1 MKDTSKLLLTGIISG
16 IAGALVATKICSDI
30 DEKHIDD
37 LEAENKKSYETLLNQ
52 TFEISDN
59 ESKLMS
65 ENYEL
70 RREILELR
78 FRIKSIKNDAKR
90 GGVII
95 PNHSIDFPEELV
107 DEKEPEIPEEII
119 PENVSDEN

>member
-16 IAGALVATKICSDI
+16 IAGALVAAKICSDI

-52 TFEISDN
+52 RFELSDN
-59 ESKLMS
+59 ESKL
-65 ENYEL
+65 YEL

>member
-16 IAGALVATKICSDI
+16 IAGALVSAKICSDI

-52 TFEISDN
+52 TFELSDS
-59 ESKLMS
+59 ESKLTC
-65 ENYEL
+65 ENYQL

-78 FRIKSIKNDAKR
+78 SRIKCIKNDAKI
-90 GGVII
+90 GGVKIDDE
-95 PNHSIDFPEELV
+95 SIDFPEELV

>member
-16 IAGALVATKICSDI
+16 IAGALVAAKICSDI

-52 TFEISDN
+52 IFELSDN
-59 ESKLMS
+59 ESKL
-65 ENYEL
+65 YEL